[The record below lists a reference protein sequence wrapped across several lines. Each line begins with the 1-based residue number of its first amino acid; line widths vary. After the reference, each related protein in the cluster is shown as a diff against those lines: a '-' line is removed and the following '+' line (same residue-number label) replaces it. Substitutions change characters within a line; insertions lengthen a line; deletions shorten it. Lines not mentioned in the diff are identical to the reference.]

1 MKYALLGYASE
12 GSLDALAPGEK
23 RSLHRQHRS
32 MHDEAVATG
41 NPSVNVIAHYRLR
54 PPHLATTIRV
64 AGREL
69 VTTQGPEANATGVL
83 RALYLLEA
91 DGPDA
96 VLDFASRLPALRIGG
111 HVEIWPLTE
120 PNPQHGRPG
129 HGHRAT

>member
-1 MKYALLGYASE
+1 MKYALLGYDSD
-12 GSLDALAPGEK
+12 GSLDALAPEEK
-23 RSLHRQHRS
+23 RSLHREHRAT
-32 MHDEAVATG
+32 HDDAAATS

>member
-1 MKYALLGYASE
+1 MKYALLGYDSD
-12 GSLDALAPGEK
+12 GSLDALPPEEK
-23 RSLHRQHRS
+23 RSLHREHRAT
-32 MHDEAVATG
+32 HDDAAATS

-64 AGREL
+64 TGREL
-69 VTTQGPEANATGVL
+69 VTTEGPEANASGVL

-96 VLDFASRLPALRIGG
+96 VLEFASRLPALRIGG

-120 PNPQHGRPG
+120 PNPHGRPG

>member
-1 MKYALLGYASE
+1 MKYALLGYDSD
-12 GSLDALAPGEK
+12 GSLDALAPEEK
-23 RSLHRQHRS
+23 RSLHREHRG
-32 MHDEAVATG
+32 MHNEAAATSD
-41 NPSVNVIAHYRLR
+41 PSVNVIAHYRLR
-54 PPHLATTIRV
+54 PPHFATTIRV

-69 VTTQGPEANATGVL
+69 VRTEGPETGASGVL

-120 PNPQHGRPG
+120 PNPRGRPQHG
-129 HGHRAT
+129 HQAA